1 MIERNDYLKMLIERK
16 RNGMVKVIT
25 GLRRCGKSYLLFEI
39 YRKYLLSSGVKEDI
53 VPWYDEQGIFYLGI
67 ERFLLDVAALK

>member
-25 GLRRCGKSYLLFEI
+25 GLRRCSKSYLLFEI

-67 ERFLLDVAALK
+67 ERFLLDDAALK